1 MLNPYLTI
9 HLKFYGFSFL
19 IISFF
24 FEQRASQQIAGF
36 FYFVNKNN
44 IFPLYSKK
52 IYGKMLCN
60 ISLSYLSPLLTLKG
74 EFTDYEKNNDA
85 GYCRCNRYFQNF
97 CLESL
102 S

>member
-24 FEQRASQQIAGF
+24 FEQRASQRIAGF

-52 IYGKMLCN
+52 NYGKMLCN
-60 ISLSYLSPLLTLKG
+60 IL
-74 EFTDYEKNNDA
+74 
-85 GYCRCNRYFQNF
+85 NF
-97 CLESL
+97 PIFCQTITVFFKQVARSGRKRNLRPG
-102 S
+102 